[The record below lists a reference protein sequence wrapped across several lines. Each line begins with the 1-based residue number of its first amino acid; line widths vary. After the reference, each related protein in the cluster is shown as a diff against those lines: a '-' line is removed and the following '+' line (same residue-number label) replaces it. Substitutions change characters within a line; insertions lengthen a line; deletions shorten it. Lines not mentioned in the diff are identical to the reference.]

1 MRKPSLETQLRTTKR
16 ELKYA
21 RESISPIIMELQERR
36 RIGEQMS
43 NICFNLGQENST
55 EGSKLASTTQQCMR
69 DMRQNWDAIKRTR
82 I

>member
-1 MRKPSLETQLRTTKR
+1 MKKPSVETQLRTAKR

-21 RESISPIIMELQERR
+21 RESISPIIKELQERR
-36 RIGEQMS
+36 RIGDQMS
-43 NICFNLGQENST
+43 NICFNLGSVNNT